1 MMERCCIAIDL
12 KSFYASAECRR
23 RGLDPMDT
31 NLVVADEERSDR
43 TICLAVSPPLKAC
56 GIPGRCRLFEVKE
69 RMRQINA
76 AREAKAPGHRL
87 EGYSVSASEL
97 SASPAAAADFLVAKP
112 HMADYI
118 ALSTSIYG
126 IYLRYIAPEDMHV
139 YSIDEVFIE
148 ATDYLQLYSM
158 TAEEL
163 ARRMI
168 QDVLAETGITA
179 TAGIGTNLYLA
190 KIAMDIKAKRIDAD
204 SDGVRIASLD
214 EMEYR
219 RTLWTHR
226 PLTDFWRIGS
236 STARK
241 LEERRIYTMGDIA
254 RCSVEDEDVLYRL
267 FGINAELLIDHAW
280 GWEPCTMEDIKAYR
294 PDSSSIGSGQV
305 LQCGY
310 ETDKA
315 RLVVR
320 EMADAVASSLLARH
334 LATDRI
340 TLSIGYDAGNM
351 QRSGIFGG
359 ETKKDRYGRTVPRS
373 ARGSADLGCWT
384 SSARKLMEAAAGLFD
399 RIVDPSLL
407 IRRLYIAAAR
417 VISEDEA
424 DSLRQGDLFESDGK
438 DHDAEKERQ
447 LQEAALSIR
456 RRFGGNAL
464 LRGMNLEEGSTARE
478 RNMQIGGHHR

>member
-97 SASPAAAADFLVAKP
+97 SASPSAAADFLVAKP

-294 PDSSSIGSGQV
+294 PAASSLGSGQV
-305 LQCGY
+305 LQNPY
-310 ETDKA
+310 PIDKA
-315 RLVVR
+315 RLVVK
-320 EMADAVASSLLARH
+320 EMADALSLDLASKH
-334 LATDRI
+334 LAATSI
-340 TLSIGYDAGNM
+340 TIAIGYDASSITEGF
-351 QRSGIFGG
+351 QG
-359 ETKKDRYGRTVPRS
+359 ESKTDFYGRTIPKGAHGTAKLIS
-373 ARGSADLGCWT
+373 PT
-384 SSARKLMEAAAGLFD
+384 SSMKEIVDAAISVFD
-399 RIVDPSLL
+399 RIADQNLL
-407 IRRLYIAAAR
+407 VRRLTISAGDTIDEEKAR
-417 VISEDEA
+417 SDHQPDLFSEDPA
-424 DSLRQGDLFESDGK
+424 ESG
-438 DHDAEKERQ
+438 ERERR
-447 LQEAALSIR
+447 LQDAALEIR
-456 RRFGGNAL
+456 RRFGRNAI
-464 LRGMNLEEGSTARE
+464 LRGTSFEDGATGRE
-478 RNMQIGGHHR
+478 RNEQIGGHKA